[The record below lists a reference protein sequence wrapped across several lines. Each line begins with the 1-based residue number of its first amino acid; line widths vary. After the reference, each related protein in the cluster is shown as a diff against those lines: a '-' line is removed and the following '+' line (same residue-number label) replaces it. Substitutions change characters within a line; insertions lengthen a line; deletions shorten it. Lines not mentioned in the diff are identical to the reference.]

1 MASDD
6 HDIVDDTVE
15 DVDTD
20 GKEASSSPSTFK
32 EKMSVLKAKSKEL
45 GSAAGAKAKELAVQV
60 SDATV
65 EAAEVAS
72 AKTATFAKKAG
83 RATKEAAVTTGS
95 KSKALAAKA
104 ADATK
109 EFAEKTAEA
118 TKEAADKTSLAVS
131 AGIAVAKENLDDA
144 KERRKAAKQATTV
157 VVDPNEIVLGPDIE
171 EFEDNHEVHEKG
183 APVSIETHTE
193 AEVSEIQTT
202 HPQYVIV
209 PLDHDDLDEKPRS
222 ALTNTEILFL
232 HAKQAAE
239 SALRFGPDL
248 VIGWTFLFITLG
260 TLANAIALFTEI
272 DESVTSMLFGIPHF
286 DLAFSGESVWIQ
298 LLAAGL
304 LFLLLVDSMTLSFSP
319 ASKSMYKRLCYVV
332 CLAWISPGLT
342 GDFTNIITPFGTEDV
357 PGVLW
362 HLLFL
367 PGMALLCIVRALGL
381 PDRTLDSQHPFD
393 SDNDGLSS
401 GFLDEM
407 LAPLSN
413 NTDVFSE
420 LIPMGAQDDLMLKPG
435 RRDKFD
441 LYEKIL
447 LPLTLLLVFASVAMT
462 IVAATQAEDSAGV
475 LSSPWMAPIV
485 MCLGF
490 TLIFAVILMR
500 MDKSARSGIDMAKRR
515 ERYNAMQ
522 DEFWETQRTK
532 YRLHRESMEQGAH
545 SIVTPSDA

>member
-6 HDIVDDTVE
+6 HDDDVGDAVE
-15 DVDTD
+15 DADTYVE
-20 GKEASSSPSTFK
+20 EASSSPSTFK
-32 EKMSVLKAKSKEL
+32 EKMSVLKSKSKEL

-95 KSKALAAKA
+95 KSKALAGKA

-109 EFAEKTAEA
+109 EFAGKTAEA

-131 AGIAVAKENLDDA
+131 AGIAVAKENMNDA

-171 EFEDNHEVHEKG
+171 EYEDNHDVHEN
-183 APVSIETHTE
+183 SIETQSE
-193 AEVSEIQTT
+193 SEVSEIQTT

-222 ALTNTEILFL
+222 ALTYTEILFL
-232 HAKQAAE
+232 HANQAAK

-260 TLANAIALFTEI
+260 TIANAIALFTEI
-272 DESVTSMLFGIPHF
+272 DESVTSMFFGIPHF
-286 DLAFSGESVWIQ
+286 DLAFSGGSVWIQ

-413 NTDVFSE
+413 NIDVYSE

>member
-1 MASDD
+1 MATDNPD
-6 HDIVDDTVE
+6 EDVGDAVE

-20 GKEASSSPSTFK
+20 VEEASSSPSTFK
-32 EKMSVLKAKSKEL
+32 EKMSILKSKSKEL

-83 RATKEAAVTTGS
+83 RATKAAAVTTGS
-95 KSKALAAKA
+95 KSKELAGKA

-109 EFAEKTAEA
+109 EIAGKTAEA

-131 AGIAVAKENLDDA
+131 AGIAVAKENVNDA
-144 KERRKAAKQATTV
+144 KERRKAAKEATTV

-171 EFEDNHEVHEKG
+171 EFEDNHDVYEN
-183 APVSIETHTE
+183 SIDTHTE
-193 AEVSEIQTT
+193 AEGSEIQTT

-209 PLDHDDLDEKPRS
+209 PLEHEYLDEKPRS
-222 ALTNTEILFL
+222 ALTNTEILFR

-239 SALRFGPDL
+239 SILRYGPDL
-248 VIGWTFLFITLG
+248 VIGWTFLLITLG
-260 TLANAIALFTEI
+260 SLANAIALLTEI
-272 DESVTSMLFGIPHF
+272 DESVASMFFGIPHF
-286 DLAFSGESVWIQ
+286 DLAFSSGSVWIQ
-298 LLAAGL
+298 ILAAGL

-319 ASKSMYKRLCYVV
+319 ASKSMYKRLCYVM
-332 CLAWISPGLT
+332 CLTWISPSLT
-342 GDFTNIITPFGTEDV
+342 GDFSNVITPFGTEDV
-357 PGVLW
+357 FGVLW

-367 PGMALLCIVRALGL
+367 PGIALLCIVRALGL

>member
-1 MASDD
+1 MATDD
-6 HDIVDDTVE
+6 PDEDVGGAVE

-20 GKEASSSPSTFK
+20 VEEASSSPSTFK
-32 EKMSVLKAKSKEL
+32 EKMSVLKSKSKEL
-45 GSAAGAKAKELAVQV
+45 GSAAGTKAKELAVQV

-95 KSKALAAKA
+95 KSKAWAGKA

-131 AGIAVAKENLDDA
+131 ASIAVAKENMNDA

-171 EFEDNHEVHEKG
+171 GYEDNHDVHEN
-183 APVSIETHTE
+183 SIETSNE
-193 AEVSEIQTT
+193 AEVSEVQTT

-239 SALRFGPDL
+239 SVLRFGPDL

-260 TLANAIALFTEI
+260 TLANAIALYTEI
-272 DESVTSMLFGIPHF
+272 DESVTSMFFGIPHF
-286 DLAFSGESVWIQ
+286 DLAFSGGSVWIQ

-332 CLAWISPGLT
+332 CIAWISPGLT
-342 GDFTNIITPFGTEDV
+342 GDITNVITPFGTEDV

-381 PDRTLDSQHPFD
+381 PDQTLDSQHPFD
-393 SDNDGLSS
+393 ADNDGLSS

-545 SIVTPSDA
+545 SIGTPSDA